1 MNNTT
6 TKSAIETMKER
17 HSVRKYTQYDMP
29 QKDLQEILE
38 ATITAPSSW
47 NLQHWKFLVIQSDS
61 QKEKLLPIA
70 YNQQQ
75 VVDSSVTIAVLGDL
89 QANQNAERVYGEV
102 VKKGFMTPE
111 VKEILTNQIHGAYT
125 NDQFARDEAVM
136 NGALASMQLM
146 LAAKEKGYDTV
157 PMGGFDKVAFREQFN
172 IPDRYVPVML
182 ISVGK
187 AAAEAHGTLRF
198 PLDEVVTYETF

>member
-1 MNNTT
+1 MSTT
-6 TKSAIETMKER
+6 TKNSAIETMKAR
-17 HSVRKYTQYDMP
+17 HSVRKYTKYEMP
-29 QKDLQEILE
+29 QEDLNAILE
-38 ATITAPSSW
+38 AAITAPSSW
-47 NLQHWKFLVIQSDS
+47 NLQHWKFLVVQSDS

-75 VVDSSVTIAVLGDL
+75 VVDSSVTIAILGDL
-89 QANQNAERVYGEV
+89 EANHNTEKVYGEV
-102 VKKGFMTPE
+102 VNKGFMTAD

-136 NGALASMQLM
+136 NSSLAAMQLM

-157 PMGGFDKVAFREQFN
+157 PMGGFDKGAFKKEFN
-172 IPDRYVPVML
+172 IPERYVPVML

-198 PLDEVVTYETF
+198 PLDEVVAYETF

>member
-6 TKSAIETMKER
+6 IKSAIETMKER
-17 HSVRKYTQYDMP
+17 HSVRKYTKHDMP
-29 QKDLQEILE
+29 QEDLQDILE

-47 NLQHWKFLVIQSDS
+47 NLQHWKFLVVQSDS
-61 QKEKLLPIA
+61 QKERLLPIT

-75 VVDSSVTIAVLGDL
+75 VIDSSVTIAVLGDL
-89 QANQNAERVYGEV
+89 QANHNAEKVYGEV
-102 VKKGFMTPE
+102 VEKGFMSPE
-111 VKEILTNQIHGAYT
+111 VKDILTNQIHGAYT

-136 NGALASMQLM
+136 NASLASMQLM
-146 LAAKEKGYDTV
+146 LAAKTKGYDTV
-157 PMGGFDKVAFREQFN
+157 PMGGFDRAAFKKEFN
-172 IPDRYVPVML
+172 VPERYVPVML

-187 AAAEAHGTLRF
+187 AAADAHGTLRF

>member
-6 TKSAIETMKER
+6 TKSAIQTMKER

-29 QKDLQEILE
+29 QKDLQDILE

-47 NLQHWKFLVIQSDS
+47 NLQHWKFLVIQSNS

-75 VVDSSVTIAVLGDL
+75 VVDSSVTIAILGDL
-89 QANQNAERVYGEV
+89 EANQNAERVYGEV

-125 NDQFARDEAVM
+125 NNQFARDEAVM

-157 PMGGFDKVAFREQFN
+157 PMGGFDKGAFRKEFN
-172 IPDRYVPVML
+172 IPERYVPVML

-187 AAAEAHGTLRF
+187 AAGEAHGTLRF

>member
-17 HSVRKYTQYDMP
+17 HSVRKYTQYDLP
-29 QKDLQEILE
+29 QKDLQDILE

-89 QANQNAERVYGEV
+89 EANHNAERVYGEV
-102 VKKGFMTPE
+102 VNKGFMTPE

-136 NGALASMQLM
+136 NASLASMQLM

-157 PMGGFDKVAFREQFN
+157 PMGGFDKVAFRKEFSSPEGY
-172 IPDRYVPVML
+172 IPIML

-187 AAAEAHGTLRF
+187 AAAKAHGTLRF